1 MIMVDED
8 PVDELEEEPAAADEG
23 GQRRDDLAPPE
34 YADEPA

>member
-23 GQRRDDLAPPE
+23 GQRRDDPALPE
-34 YADEPA
+34 LEDEPA